1 MEYISRHKCIKDTYI
16 NATALTAHQ
25 LNRSGVP
32 DHWKGLHG
40 STHNWVGQK
49 KGGRRGRRASGT
61 GPALGGEEAEAGK
74 RFLHL
79 AKLVRTEGKNLRLLE
94 G

>member
-1 MEYISRHKCIKDTYI
+1 M
-16 NATALTAHQ
+16 
-25 LNRSGVP
+25 
-32 DHWKGLHG
+32 
-40 STHNWVGQK
+40 HNWVGQK

-74 RFLHL
+74 RFLHPG
-79 AKLVRTEGKNLRLLE
+79 KLVRTEGKNLRLLE